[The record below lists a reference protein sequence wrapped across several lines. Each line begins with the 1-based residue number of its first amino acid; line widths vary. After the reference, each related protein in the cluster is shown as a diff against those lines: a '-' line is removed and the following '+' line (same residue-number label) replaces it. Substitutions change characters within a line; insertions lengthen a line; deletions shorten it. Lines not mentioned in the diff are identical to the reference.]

1 MADYH
6 PCVSLGLI
14 SPMIA
19 LGDLGAKLQLA
30 APQKEHSQGPDS
42 TAGISYSTAGIS
54 DSTAGISP
62 VKKSPS
68 GTFWQTSYAECHPK
82 LFSPSG
88 RTESTAGIS
97 DSTTGIFPPRTVCP
111 ALPLV
116 RRCSSVGFPEPQRH
130 LVRLTG
136 GPWYALVAHAQW
148 QIAIPVSPLG

>member
-1 MADYH
+1 MADCP
-6 PCVSLGLI
+6 PCVSIGLI

-42 TAGISYSTAGIS
+42 TAGISDSTAGIS

-68 GTFWQTSYAECHPK
+68 GTFCQTSYPECHPK

-88 RTESTAGIS
+88 RTESPSGRTESTA
-97 DSTTGIFPPRTVCP
+97 GIFPPRTVCP
-111 ALPLV
+111 APSLV

-130 LVRLTG
+130 LIRLTG
-136 GPWYALVAHAQW
+136 GPWYALVANAH
-148 QIAIPVSPLG
+148 

>member
-1 MADYH
+1 MADCP
-6 PCVSLGLI
+6 PCVSIGLI

-42 TAGISYSTAGIS
+42 TAGISDSTAGIS

-68 GTFWQTSYAECHPK
+68 GTFCQTSYAECHPK

-88 RTESTAGIS
+88 KTESPSGRTESTA
-97 DSTTGIFPPRTVCP
+97 GIFPPRTVCP
-111 ALPLV
+111 APPLV
-116 RRCSSVGFPEPQRH
+116 RRCSSVGFPEPQKASGSAH
-130 LVRLTG
+130 WWPMVRSG
-136 GPWYALVAHAQW
+136 GPCALGSQKT
-148 QIAIPVSPLG
+148 P